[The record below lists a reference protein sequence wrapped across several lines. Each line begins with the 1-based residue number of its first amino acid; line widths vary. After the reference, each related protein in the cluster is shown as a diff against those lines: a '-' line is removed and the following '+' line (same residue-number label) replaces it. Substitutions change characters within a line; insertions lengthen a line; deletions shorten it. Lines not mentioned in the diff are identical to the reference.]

1 MKKLLNKYNWLHGFL
16 GVLLVAAGI
25 TVIVLAII
33 NKDSV
38 SNTLVYI
45 FAGLTIGFGALTI
58 VLSLMSETRI
68 PFTSS
73 MLYGSIL
80 VAFGVT
86 SLIVDNFIGSLL
98 VNFLAVLLIALGS
111 VCLAKAVFSI
121 IYRMRK
127 LHIFFLFVT
136 STVCITLGILALC
149 FDEYA
154 FIATFITAG
163 GFIIAIGIY
172 EIVLFML
179 KNKEQEKE
187 LEEKKNP
194 KQKKEKTK

>member
-38 SNTLVYI
+38 SSTLVYI

-127 LHIFFLFVT
+127 LHIFFLF
-136 STVCITLGILALC
+136 
-149 FDEYA
+149 F
-154 FIATFITAG
+154 
-163 GFIIAIGIY
+163 
-172 EIVLFML
+172 
-179 KNKEQEKE
+179 
-187 LEEKKNP
+187 
-194 KQKKEKTK
+194 